1 MSETYRIAIGSIM
14 IECNHLGGVPAD
26 IEHFRNTELRYG
38 REILNADTGVVGGM
52 LQVLRQNSCE
62 IRPTIVASGCPA
74 GPITAECYRHLKKA
88 LLDRLRRAMPVD
100 GVLLPL
106 HGAATVEDVG
116 DLEGD
121 LLADVREII
130 GPDVPVV
137 VTLDL
142 HAHVTAE
149 MVRLADAILG
159 WETYPHADAFQTGV
173 RGAKMMIDILQG
185 RCRPTM
191 AMAKVPVLV
200 GGINGGTEGDGPF
213 ADVMRFAKSQEGTSG
228 VVSTSVFL
236 VCPYLDL
243 PDMGGGGLVI
253 TNDGFPKAKELA
265 REIAMMYW
273 QRRFDLEP
281 ELDSPAEAIT
291 KGFQIEGGPVLLVE
305 TADCCGG
312 GAAGDSVASLK
323 ALLDARLN
331 ETALVPVVD
340 PEAAEICHRR
350 GVGSEVTLRLGHK
363 LDPKWG
369 RPLEVTGTVAKLSD
383 GRFTYAGGIW
393 EGQQGN
399 MGPTAVLAIGATQ
412 VLIASQPTYDWAD
425 EQFRCVGL
433 DVRQAK
439 FVVAKNPMNWRIA
452 YADVARAAYILD
464 TPGPTPATMRHY
476 QYQHLQPPYFPADQD
491 IAGLTPAVLTGAA
504 KHNAR
509 T

>member
-1 MSETYRIAIGSIM
+1 MSKTYRIALGSIM

-38 REILNADTGVVGGM
+38 REILDADQGVVGGA
-52 LQVLRQNSCE
+52 LQALRRNACEVL
-62 IRPTIVASGCPA
+62 PTISASACPA
-74 GPITAECYRHLKKA
+74 GPITAECYRRLKTE

-121 LLADVREII
+121 LLAAVRGIV
-130 GPDVPVV
+130 GPDTPVV

-142 HAHVTAE
+142 HAHVTAQ
-149 MVRLADAILG
+149 MVRLADAMLG
-159 WETYPHADAFQTGV
+159 WETYPHADAFQTGL
-173 RGAKMMIDILQG
+173 RGAKMMIEILEG

-200 GGINGGTEGDGPF
+200 GGLNGRTEGDGPF
-213 ADVMRFAKSQEGTSG
+213 ADVMRFAKSREGKSG

-243 PDMGGGGLVI
+243 PEMGGGGLVI
-253 TNDGFPKAKELA
+253 TNDDLPKAEALA

-273 QRRFDLEP
+273 RRRFDLEP
-281 ELDSPAEAIT
+281 ELDSPAEAIK
-291 KGFQIEGGPVLLVE
+291 KGLRLEGGPVLLVE

-312 GAAGDSVASLK
+312 GAAGDSVASLR
-323 ALLDARLN
+323 ALLDAELN

-340 PEAAEICHRR
+340 PQAAEICRRR
-350 GVGSEVTLRLGHK
+350 GVGGEVTLQLGHK

-369 RPLEVTGTVAKLSD
+369 KPLEVSGTIVRLGD
-383 GRFTYAGGIW
+383 GTFTYTGGIW

-399 MGPTAVLAIGATQ
+399 MGPTAVLAIGAVQ
-412 VLIASQPTYDWAD
+412 VLIASRPTYDWAD
-425 EQFRCVGL
+425 EQFRCMGL
-433 DVRQAK
+433 DVRGAK
-439 FVVAKNPMNWRIA
+439 FVVAKNPMNYRIA
-452 YADVARAAYILD
+452 YAEVAKAAYILD
-464 TPGPTPATMRHY
+464 TPGATPASMRHY
-476 QYQHLQPPYFPADQD
+476 RYRHLQRPYFPADDD
-491 IAGLTPAVLTGAA
+491 IPGLTPTVLTGV
-504 KHNAR
+504 
-509 T
+509 